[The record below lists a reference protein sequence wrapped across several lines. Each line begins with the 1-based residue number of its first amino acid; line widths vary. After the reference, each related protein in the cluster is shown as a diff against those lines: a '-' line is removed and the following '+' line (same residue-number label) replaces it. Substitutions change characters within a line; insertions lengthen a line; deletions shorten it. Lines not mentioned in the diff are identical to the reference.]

1 MAVIAEFRSTALP
14 SNEGKVDTKKEKQD
28 KEVNKEVNKETQ
40 KKEGS

>member
-14 SNEGKVDTKKEKQD
+14 SNEGKVDTGKKE
-28 KEVNKEVNKETQ
+28 NKETQ